1 MWSSMMQRFIAA
13 FSLFAAFQIPAQT
26 FAEDSYPTADRVIV
40 GTIYTVNDSQPWAEA
55 IALKDGLIVY
65 VGNELESRKWIGEDT
80 DVTKFDGQMIIP
92 GFHDSHAHLL
102 IGIATDRECDLIRL
116 ESVAEVEA
124 KLNQCRGLTGF
135 GDAHWIIGSGWAPY
149 LWPKSEPNKAMLDAL
164 FPDRPVYLS
173 SSFGHSAWVN
183 SKALE
188 IAGINSDTDPGTDG
202 VVVLDPDT
210 GEPTGALH
218 DAAMLLVKSVLPEMT
233 QKHRLNS
240 IRAALTMAHELGVT
254 AVIEPGVDADLLAP
268 LVTLAD
274 RGELKIRALTSLSTI
289 NWQPGVFDDAI
300 FDLLE
305 QRHQWRRPNIGVDS
319 VKIYMDGVIESYTGA
334 LLEPY
339 EGSDHETGPRF
350 YSQAQVNRY
359 FTRFDAM
366 GLQIHV
372 HAIGDAGVR
381 IALNGYEAA
390 QASNGPSNNRHH
402 MTHLQLISEEDVPR
416 FAQYNVGATFQPL
429 WAYYDPAAIEL
440 DIPAIGAERT
450 HNMYPIGSVHRSG
463 GRINGA
469 SDYFVTDMNP
479 LLAIEVAMTRQDP
492 YTDSGDPLNAGERV
506 DLATMIKAYTLNGAY
521 TMGLD
526 QHQGSLEVGKR
537 ADLVILDH
545 NLFELTPYE
554 ISDTVVL
561 ETIFAGETV
570 YKLDKKTNQN

>member
-1 MWSSMMQRFIAA
+1 MMQRFIAA

-26 FAEDSYPTADRVIV
+26 FAEDSYATADRVIV
-40 GTIYTVNDSQPWAEA
+40 GAIYTVNDSQPWAEA

-65 VGNELESRKWIGEDT
+65 VGNELESRKWVGEDT
-80 DVTKFDGQMIIP
+80 DVTTFDDQMIIP

-102 IGIATDRECDLIRL
+102 IGVATDTECDLIRL
-116 ESVAEVEA
+116 ESVAEVEG
-124 KLNQCRGLTGF
+124 KLGQCRGLAGF
-135 GDAHWIIGSGWAPY
+135 GDAQWIIGSGWAPY
-149 LWPKSEPNKAMLDAL
+149 LWPKSEPNKAVLDAL

-188 IAGINSDTDPGTDG
+188 IAGINSNTDSGTDG

-210 GEPTGALH
+210 GEPTGTLH
-218 DAAMLLVKSVLPEMT
+218 DAAMLLVKNLLPEMT
-233 QKHRLNS
+233 EEHRLDS
-240 IRAALTMAHELGVT
+240 IRAALTMAHKLGVT

-339 EGSDHETGPRF
+339 EGSEHETGPRF

-390 QASNGPSNNRHH
+390 RATNGPSNNRHH
-402 MTHLQLISEEDVPR
+402 MTLSLIH
-416 FAQYNVGATFQPL
+416 
-429 WAYYDPAAIEL
+429 I
-440 DIPAIGAERT
+440 
-450 HNMYPIGSVHRSG
+450 
-463 GRINGA
+463 
-469 SDYFVTDMNP
+469 
-479 LLAIEVAMTRQDP
+479 
-492 YTDSGDPLNAGERV
+492 
-506 DLATMIKAYTLNGAY
+506 
-521 TMGLD
+521 
-526 QHQGSLEVGKR
+526 
-537 ADLVILDH
+537 
-545 NLFELTPYE
+545 
-554 ISDTVVL
+554 
-561 ETIFAGETV
+561 
-570 YKLDKKTNQN
+570 

>member
-1 MWSSMMQRFIAA
+1 MQRSFAA
-13 FSLFAAFQIPAQT
+13 LSLFAAICLSVQT
-26 FAEDSYPTADRVIV
+26 LANENREMADRVIL
-40 GTIYTVNDSQPWAEA
+40 GAIYTVNDNQPWAEA
-55 IALKDGLIVY
+55 IALKDGVIVY
-65 VGNELESRKWIGEDT
+65 VGDKSESHRWIGENT
-80 DVTKFDGQMIIP
+80 EVTTLKNQMVVP

-102 IGIATDRECDLIRL
+102 IGVATDTECDLIRL
-116 ESVAEVEA
+116 ESIAEVKA
-124 KLNQCRGLTGF
+124 KLIQCQALSGF
-135 GDAHWIIGSGWAPY
+135 GGAQWIIGSGWAPY
-149 LWPKSEPNKAMLDAL
+149 LWPKSEPNKALLDGL

-188 IAGINSDTDPGTDG
+188 LTGITASTDPGADG
-202 VVVLDPDT
+202 VVVLDPET
-210 GEPTGALH
+210 GEPTGTLH
-218 DAAMLLVKSVLPEMT
+218 DAAMLLVKNALPEMT
-233 QKHRLNS
+233 EEHRLNS
-240 IRAALTMAHELGVT
+240 IRAALAMAHKLGVT

-268 LVTLAD
+268 LLTLSD
-274 RGELKIRALTSLSTI
+274 QGEFKIRALTSLSTI

-300 FDLLE
+300 FNLLE
-305 QRHQWRRPNIGVDS
+305 QRHEWRRPNIGVDS

-339 EGSDHETGPRF
+339 EGSDHDRGPRF
-350 YSQAQVNRY
+350 YSQEQVNRY
-359 FTRFDAM
+359 FSRFDAM

-390 QASNGPSNNRHH
+390 QKANGPSDNRHH

-429 WAYYDPAAIEL
+429 WAYYDPAAVEL

-479 LLAIEVAMTRQDP
+479 LLAIEVAITRQDP
-492 YTDSGDPLNAGERV
+492 YTNSGEPLNANERV

-521 TMGLD
+521 TMGLEK
-526 QHQGSLEVGKR
+526 QQGSLEVGKL
-537 ADLVILDH
+537 ADLVILDN

-554 ISDTVVL
+554 ISDTVVV

-570 YKLDKKTNQN
+570 YKSNAN

>member
-1 MWSSMMQRFIAA
+1 MWSPMMQRFIAA

-26 FAEDSYPTADRVIV
+26 FAENSYPTADRVIV
-40 GTIYTVNDSQPWAEA
+40 GAIYTVNDSQPWAEA

-65 VGNELESRKWIGEDT
+65 VGNELESRKWVGEDT
-80 DVTKFDGQMIIP
+80 DVTTFDDQMIIP

-102 IGIATDRECDLIRL
+102 IGVATDTECDLIRL

-124 KLNQCRGLTGF
+124 KLGQCRGLAGF
-135 GDAHWIIGSGWAPY
+135 GDAQWIIGSGWAPY
-149 LWPKSEPNKAMLDAL
+149 LWPKSEPNKAVLDAL

-188 IAGINSDTDPGTDG
+188 IAGINSNTDSGTDG
-202 VVVLDPDT
+202 IVVLDPDT
-210 GEPTGALH
+210 GEPTGTLH
-218 DAAMLLVKSVLPEMT
+218 DAAMLLVKNLLPEMT
-233 QKHRLNS
+233 EEHRLDS
-240 IRAALTMAHELGVT
+240 IRAALTMAHKLGVT

-339 EGSDHETGPRF
+339 EGSEHETGPRF

-390 QASNGPSNNRHH
+390 RATNGPSNNRHH

-429 WAYYDPAAIEL
+429 WAYYDPAALEL

-450 HNMYPIGSVHRSG
+450 HNMYPIGSVHRNG

-492 YTDSGDPLNAGERV
+492 YTNSGNPLNADERV

-526 QHQGSLEVGKR
+526 EQQGSLEVGKR

-570 YKLDKKTNQN
+570 YKRDTKKTQN

>member
-1 MWSSMMQRFIAA
+1 MQRSLAVL
-13 FSLFAAFQIPAQT
+13 SLFAAVCLSLQT
-26 FAEDSYPTADRVIV
+26 LASEGHQTADRVIL
-40 GTIYTVNDSQPWAEA
+40 GTIYTVNEKQPWAEGL
-55 IALKDGLIVY
+55 ALKDGVIVH
-65 VGNELESRKWIGEDT
+65 VGNESESRRWIGEDT
-80 DVTKFDGQMIIP
+80 QVTILKQQMVIP

-102 IGIATDRECDLIRL
+102 IGVATDTECDLIRL

-124 KLNQCRGLTGF
+124 KLTQCQGLAGF
-135 GDAHWIIGSGWAPY
+135 GDAKWIIGSGWAPY
-149 LWPKSEPNKAMLDAL
+149 LWPKSEPNKALLDRL

-183 SKALE
+183 SKAMELLD
-188 IAGINSDTDPGTDG
+188 ITADTDPGADG
-202 VVVLDPDT
+202 VIVLDPKT
-210 GEPTGALH
+210 GEPTGTLH
-218 DAAMLLVKSVLPEMT
+218 DAAMLLVKNFLPEMT
-233 QKHRLNS
+233 EEHRLDS
-240 IRAALTMAHELGVT
+240 IRAALTMAHKLGVT

-305 QRHQWRRPNIGVDS
+305 QRPQWRRPNIGVDS

-359 FTRFDAM
+359 FTHFDAM

-402 MTHLQLISEEDVPR
+402 ITHLQLIADEDVPR
-416 FAQYNVGATFQPL
+416 FAQYDVGATFQPL

-450 HNMYPIGSVHRSG
+450 HNMYPIGSVYRSG

-492 YTDSGDPLNAGERV
+492 YTDSGDPLNADERV

-526 QHQGSLEVGKR
+526 QQQGSLEVDKR